1 MSTPD
6 AVLGLLQRGPR
17 HGYDLKREHDQRFP
31 LAKPLAYSQVYAT
44 LGRLQRDGL
53 AEVTE
58 QQPGDGPERTVYG
71 LTPQGRS
78 HLDAWVG
85 TPEPPAPHVAN
96 VLFTKLVVALLG
108 GSDGTAYLDSQRQ
121 AHLARM
127 RELTAVRRGTDL
139 TQALAA
145 DYALHHLEAD
155 VRWLETTLQRLPLL
169 TATLFVTTPEEVRA

>member
-17 HGYDLKREHDQRFP
+17 HGYDLKREHDTRFP
-31 LAKPLAYSQVYAT
+31 LAKPLAFSQVYAT

-71 LTPQGRS
+71 LTAKGRRR
-78 HLDAWVG
+78 LDDWVG
-85 TPEPPAPHVAN
+85 EPEPPAPHVAN

-108 GSDGTAYLDSQRQ
+108 GADGGRYLDVQRS

-127 RELTAVRRGTDL
+127 RELTAVRRVGAPAE
-139 TQALAA
+139 ALAA
-145 DYALHHLEAD
+145 DYALFHLEAD
-155 VRWLETTLQRLPLL
+155 VRWLETTLQRLPSLA
-169 TATLFVTTPEEVRA
+169 ATLEEVRA